1 MLGSQATEI
10 LFILKVIS
18 NAACSRKPSW
28 VYYSL
33 SISCDLPLCH
43 TLLKH
48 LALARDP
55 ERNQFESV
63 RGDPVSAFMR
73 ETVLGEKKFK
83 TSSE

>member
-10 LFILKVIS
+10 LFILKVVS

-73 ETVLGEKKFK
+73 ETVLGEKV
-83 TSSE
+83 